1 MKHLSGL
8 QLRVPDPA
16 KLAAFYTDVMGMQVF
31 QQGDVWRLGY
41 PGQDADLIFVSVP
54 ASEGWCYEAAPTDRY
69 WKIGICLPDL
79 DTACAQLRAAGVEVS
94 APRQFLDIGYMA
106 HMHDPAGFVIELLQH
121 DFAGQWKAG
130 QGNAGDSNLP
140 LGGGA
145 HIGQITLRTG
155 DIAAELQRFDDMA
168 LLSVQEVKEYGFD
181 LYFLAYTDEVP
192 PNADLRA
199 IENRPWL
206 WRRPYTTLE
215 FQHVAGAVFEPTRAF
230 EGLEITS
237 S

>member
-1 MKHLSGL
+1 MKRLSGL

-54 ASEGWCYEAAPTDRY
+54 ASESWRYKSAPTDRY

-79 DTACAQLRAAGVEVS
+79 DMACAQLRAAGVEVS

-121 DFAGQWKAG
+121 DFVGKHS
-130 QGNAGDSNLP
+130 QGDHSEP

-145 HIGQITLRTG
+145 HIGQITLRAG

-168 LLSVQEVKEYGFD
+168 LLSVQDVADYGFD

-199 IENRPWL
+199 VENRPWL

-215 FQHVAGAVFEPTRAF
+215 FQHVAGADFEPTRAF

-237 S
+237 P